1 MAFAQA
7 DRNAS
12 GFVLDQVR
20 VRTLHFQKMVHHS
33 LFVCE
38 RCTSHARSRLDHVSC
53 VLPSF
58 LIEAL
63 VVGCAVANIFVLILL
78 RFAFAELPLAATL
91 TRAEGSSFSLSLNFD
106 VVRHI
111 KLRVAGLDGC
121 RVSLFPGGRVVED
134 RKVEGLAEW
143 GA

>member
-1 MAFAQA
+1 
-7 DRNAS
+7 
-12 GFVLDQVR
+12 
-20 VRTLHFQKMVHHS
+20 MVHHS

-38 RCTSHARSRLDHVSC
+38 RCTSHARSRLDHVSDRMILAPSC

-63 VVGCAVANIFVLILL
+63 VVGCAVAMIFVPILL

-91 TRAEGSSFSLSLNFD
+91 TLAEGSSFFLSLNFD

-111 KLRVAGLDGC
+111 KLRDAGLDGC
-121 RVSLFPGGRVVED
+121 RVSFFPGGRVVGD
-134 RKVEGLAEW
+134 CRLEGLAEW